1 MVKPAKPTKPRVLSD
16 AALALIAARFKV
28 LSEVLRLKI
37 IIQLE
42 TGEKNVTELMQATG
56 ASQTNV
62 SRQLQ
67 MLSEAGLVARRK
79 AGQKA
84 YYRICD
90 PSVFDLCGHVCGSLQ
105 KRFEAQ
111 AQMARALAH

>member
-1 MVKPAKPTKPRVLSD
+1 MPKAVKPRVLSD

-42 TGEKNVTELMQATG
+42 TGEKNVSDLVRATG
-56 ASQTNV
+56 ASQANV

-67 MLSEAGLVARRK
+67 TLADAGLVGRRK
-79 AGQKA
+79 EGQKA
-84 YYRICD
+84 FYRICD

-105 KRFEAQ
+105 KHFEAQ
-111 AQMARALAH
+111 AQTARLLGQ

>member
-1 MVKPAKPTKPRVLSD
+1 MR
-16 AALALIAARFKV
+16 
-28 LSEVLRLKI
+28 
-37 IIQLE
+37 
-42 TGEKNVTELMQATG
+42 ATG
-56 ASQTNV
+56 ASQANV

-67 MLSEAGLVARRK
+67 TLSEAGIVARRK

-105 KRFEAQ
+105 KHFEAQ
-111 AQMARALAH
+111 ARMARSLAH